1 MKKKSIFLSRL
12 VFNIYK
18 NESRVVPKYY
28 TSYTPR
34 G

>member
-1 MKKKSIFLSRL
+1 MKKKSIFPSRL

-18 NESRVVPKYY
+18 IETRVVPKYY
-28 TSYTPR
+28 TSYKPR